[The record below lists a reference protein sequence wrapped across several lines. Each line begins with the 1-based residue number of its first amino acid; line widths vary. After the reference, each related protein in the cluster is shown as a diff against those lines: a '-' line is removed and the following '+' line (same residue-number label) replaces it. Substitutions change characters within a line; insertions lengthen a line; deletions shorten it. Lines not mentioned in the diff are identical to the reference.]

1 MHDVEFANMMV
12 NDRIETLRRAAAH
25 PVRPAAARREETSEI
40 ELRLCRAD
48 DDPALERLGVLA
60 EQPVPEGRLVLALV
74 DGALVAARQ
83 LSGGCVI
90 TDPFVRTAHIRPLL
104 DLRARQLRQPEA
116 RHGAARLLRRH
127 A

>member
-1 MHDVEFANMMV
+1 MHDVQFAKMMM

-25 PVRPAAARREETSEI
+25 LERPAAAPRAETSEI

-60 EQPVPEGRLVLALV
+60 ERPVPSGRLVVALV
-74 DGALVAARQ
+74 NGDLVAA
-83 LSGGCVI
+83 LPLVGGAAI
-90 TDPFVRTAHIRPLL
+90 SDPFVRTAHLKPLL
-104 DLRARQLRQPEA
+104 ELRASQLRQRPP
-116 RHGAARLLRRH
+116 RLGRAALLRRH